1 MAWNWRRT
9 LKRAYVRVVRAPGD
23 PADVALGMAVGVF
36 VSLIPVAQTAIAL
49 ALCGAVRR
57 ITKRKAS
64 YVAAVLGTW
73 LTNPLTAPPLYA
85 VSLFIGRPIARLLLQ
100 TPLLVRWNHQI
111 ILESAIAILAGAFLF
126 GLPLAVASFEI
137 TRRAVAGYQARR
149 MAKIR
154 ARALRSIG
162 AEHLI
167 K

>member
-49 ALCGAVRR
+49 GLTGVVRR
-57 ITKRKAS
+57 ITGRKTS

-73 LTNPLTAPPLYA
+73 LTNPITAPPLYA
-85 VSLFIGRPIARLLLQ
+85 VSLFIGRPVALFLLA
-100 TPLLVRWNHQI
+100 TPLLDRWNH
-111 ILESAIAILAGAFLF
+111 AVIAETVISILAGAFLF
-126 GLPLAVASFEI
+126 GLPLAIASFEI
-137 TRRAVAGYQARR
+137 TRRGVASYQARR
-149 MAKIR
+149 IAKIR